1 MQRHS
6 YVRRCGG
13 LEPHSEMRRRHGERS
28 RGGRA
33 LKRRVG
39 RVWGLQLTPPP
50 AHSGSPRLH
59 RNPERPAGLT
69 PRAGTWNPPC
79 ETHGTG
85 AQNLQAAAAHGKGAR
100 GTGAGGGSGDTGKAY
115 TWDRPREKSPSVG
128 TSSHGGG
135 VWVPCRRAK
144 HVRGRAEQ
152 RSSWECPAD
161 AALDG
166 LFSLAEAHWQGG
178 TPIIQGRELG
188 PTRQYSRTGL

>member
-100 GTGAGGGSGDTGKAY
+100 GTGAGGGGAETLERRIPGTVLVKKALRSGRVLTAAGYGYRAAARS
-115 TWDRPREKSPSVG
+115 TCAAGPNSVQVGSAPRMRHWMGFSVLPRP
-128 TSSHGGG
+128 T
-135 VWVPCRRAK
+135 
-144 HVRGRAEQ
+144 GRA
-152 RSSWECPAD
+152 
-161 AALDG
+161 G
-166 LFSLAEAHWQGG
+166 L
-178 TPIIQGRELG
+178 R
-188 PTRQYSRTGL
+188 